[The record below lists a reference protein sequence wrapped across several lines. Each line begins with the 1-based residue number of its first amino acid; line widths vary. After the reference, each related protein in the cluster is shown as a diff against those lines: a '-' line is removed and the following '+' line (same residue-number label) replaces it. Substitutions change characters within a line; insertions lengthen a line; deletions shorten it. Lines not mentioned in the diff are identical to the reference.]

1 MIQEL
6 GHVAIKEPG
15 TVSKINEKK
24 NRKDFSVLNLR
35 GPKMETGKGFQK
47 PLDLPY

>member
-24 NRKDFSVLNLR
+24 KIERISLS
-35 GPKMETGKGFQK
+35 
-47 PLDLPY
+47 